1 MERFNRLA
9 CDVVRGIGTVFV
21 GYLFLQGLFT
31 ICCIRRVTELTYYMK
46 NDVFRQIIGIVL
58 FGVAVYFL
66 QRLQQSPKLKTEKN
80 KQFAQKYGDRLVLIV
95 LFIVLAAFAVWILI
109 TRFWYIGDMEKI
121 YQYAGMIL
129 EGDFSGWYP
138 GGYPYEWTQQN
149 ALILFVAVLLKLFG
163 GNGSFLVFYFVNL
176 IFYGVALGAIAI
188 TLRQLAESREEYV
201 AQSLM
206 VVLYFPFGFLVTML
220 YGDMI
225 GFAWGCVS
233 MAFLINWLN
242 KRRLVWLICSC
253 ISMILAV
260 NFRQNELIFFL
271 GILVILLMDCL
282 NGIHVK
288 PEKGGSGGDNR
299 GWIRPVGSRFA
310 LLAIYILLA
319 VVGFSIPDRI
329 IEGVGNVHIE
339 GGNSR
344 WAHVA
349 MGMQESD
356 KAPGWYNNYVD
367 TVFIDSGYD
376 TDTTTKAAKAAIG
389 ERLDTFKEQPAYA
402 WLFFHRKLAS
412 EWNNPTFECFHIQNS
427 RKTSLE
433 LSSLVKSM
441 INDGGKLNILLIGL
455 LDIAQSIV
463 LFGVLMY
470 LICVRTTDLKKML
483 FMILF
488 IGGFIFF
495 AFWEAKCRYVLPFY
509 LLLIPY
515 AYPGYAAVIRQ
526 KRVKTVA
533 VLAAIVL
540 LIGVSDNRWICDAF
554 KLNQNTNE
562 YYEYIHQ
569 YDHNFEWFRF

>member
-1 MERFNRLA
+1 MEKLNRLA
-9 CDVVRGIGTVFV
+9 CGAVRVIGAVFV
-21 GYLFLQGLFT
+21 GYIFLQGLFT
-31 ICCIRRVTELTYYMK
+31 ICCIRRVTERTFYMK

-58 FGVAVYFL
+58 FGVAVYFWQKL
-66 QRLQQSPKLKTEKN
+66 QHSPKLQTKKSRL
-80 KQFAQKYGDRLVLIV
+80 FAQKYGDWLVLIA
-95 LFIVLAAFAVWILI
+95 LFVVLAAFVGWILI
-109 TRFWYIGDMEKI
+109 TRFWYIGDMEKV

-163 GNGSFLVFYFVNL
+163 GNGSFLAFYFINL
-176 IFYGVALGAIAI
+176 FFYGVALGAIAVI
-188 TLRQLAESREEYV
+188 LRQLAESKNEYM

-206 VVLYFPFGFLVTML
+206 VILYFPFGFLITML

-225 GFAWGCVS
+225 SFAWGCVS
-233 MAFLINWLN
+233 MAFLICYLN
-242 KRRLVWLICSC
+242 KRKPVWLIGSC
-253 ISMILAV
+253 VCIILAV

-282 NGIHVK
+282 TAIHVK
-288 PEKGGSGGDNR
+288 SGKGADKGENGG
-299 GWIRPVGSRFA
+299 GIRTVGGRFSMLA
-310 LLAIYILLA
+310 LYILLA
-319 VVGFSIPDRI
+319 VAGFSIPDRL
-329 IEGVGNVHIE
+329 IEGLGNVQVG

-356 KAPGWYNNYVD
+356 KAPGWYNNFVD
-367 TVFIDSGYD
+367 TVFMENGYD
-376 TDTTTKAAKAAIG
+376 TDATTEAAKAAIA
-389 ERLDTFKEQPAYA
+389 ERLEVFRAQPAYA
-402 WLFFHRKLAS
+402 WQFFHKKLAS

-427 RKTSLE
+427 RQTSLE
-433 LSSLVKSM
+433 LSPFVKSM
-441 INDGGKLNILLIGL
+441 INDGGKINILFIEL
-455 LDIAQSIV
+455 LDIGQSIV

-470 LICVRTTDLKKML
+470 LVCVKTTDLKKLL

-495 AFWEAKCRYVLPFY
+495 TFWEAKCRYVLPFY

-533 VLAAIVL
+533 VLAAIAL
-540 LIGVSDNRWICDAF
+540 LIGISGNKWICDAF
-554 KLNQNTNE
+554 KLDQDTNA
-562 YYEYIHQ
+562 YYDYIHE